1 MSIGERIQLTRKI
14 KNLSQAELGEL
25 IESSQKQVSKYERN
39 ILLPPTEKII
49 KICEVLNVSAYW
61 ILLGDRENEQ
71 KRPEIEFYE
80 KLTYPQIKIIEMLN
94 EEDYQMQLEIMHNAQ
109 TYLYLV
115 KVGKEQAK
123 KDGIDLDQV
132 IKEMKKERYSK

>member
-1 MSIGERIQLTRKI
+1 MSIGERIQLSRKI
-14 KNLSQAELGEL
+14 KNLSQTEFGEL
-25 IESSQKQVSKYERN
+25 IDSSQKQVSKYERN

-49 KICEVLNVSAYW
+49 KICEVLNISADW
-61 ILLGDRENEQ
+61 LLLGDRENEP

-94 EEDYQMQLEIMHNAQ
+94 NEDYRMQLEIMHNAQ

-115 KVGKEQAK
+115 QVGKEKAK
-123 KDGIDLDQV
+123 EDGIDLDE
-132 IKEMKKERYSK
+132 IIREMKKERNK